1 PYGINSMVQY
11 RYIVF
16 AIQKAVVQNADP
28 REAILEAARDMNAD
42 MARRK
47 VEYQRFLA
55 EFDKNNAR

>member
-1 PYGINSMVQY
+1 
-11 RYIVF
+11 
-16 AIQKAVVQNADP
+16 VQNADP

>member
-1 PYGINSMVQY
+1 MVQY